1 MENTMS
7 KNQIRRRAC
16 SFEDVSVRKESLL
29 SMLKGDAGA
38 HRFLS
43 SLNVDEWK
51 ITSFD
56 AIQRTACV
64 EHTNKYGIDQNFIF
78 KIPVPGVKFDSGS
91 DESYTFTPG

>member
-7 KNQIRRRAC
+7 KNQIRGRAC
-16 SFEDVSVRKESLL
+16 SVEDVSVRKESLL
-29 SMLKGDAGA
+29 AMLQGDAGA

-43 SLNVDEWK
+43 SLDVDKWK

-56 AIQRTACV
+56 PIQRTACV
-64 EHTNKYGIDQNFIF
+64 EHTNEYGIDQNFIF

-91 DESYTFTPG
+91 DESYTLS